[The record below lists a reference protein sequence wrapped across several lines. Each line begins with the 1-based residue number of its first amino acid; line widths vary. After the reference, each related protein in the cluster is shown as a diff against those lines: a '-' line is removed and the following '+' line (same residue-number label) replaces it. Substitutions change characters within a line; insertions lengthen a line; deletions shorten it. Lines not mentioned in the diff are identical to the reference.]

1 MSILNKIREA
11 ISTIISKDDEEC
23 SAIEKMSP
31 SEFAKAAEQLRIG
44 REIPKSIILF
54 EYSSPIVRKAVWE
67 IKFRGNRR
75 IAKIIAELLYDELVE
90 KLSEEKMWGRPSAAD
105 GRPILLP
112 IPISSK
118 RRRERGWNQCEIIAE
133 ELQKLNNLPRRQA
146 GGKNFE
152 LRKNLLVKNKNTGD
166 QVGRGRAARLKNLE
180 NSFTIKNE
188 NAVRDRFVIVLDD
201 VITTG
206 ATIEEAR
213 RALRRA
219 CARGILFLAIAH

>member
-1 MSILNKIREA
+1 MSILAKIRDA
-11 ISTIISKDDEEC
+11 ISNIVSKDDEEC
-23 SAIEKMSP
+23 SAIERMSP
-31 SEFAKAAEQLRIG
+31 SEFVKAAEPLRIG
-44 REIPKSIILF
+44 REVPKALILF
-54 EYSSPIVRKAVWE
+54 EYSCPLVRKAVWE

-90 KLSEEKMWGRPSAAD
+90 KLSEEKLWGRPSAAD

-133 ELQKLNNLPRRQA
+133 ELQKLD

-152 LRKNLLVKNKNTGD
+152 LCKNILVKNKNTSD
-166 QVGRGRAARLKNLE
+166 QVGKGRSARLKNLE
-180 NSFTIKNE
+180 NSFSVKNE

-213 RALRRA
+213 RVLRSLGVA
-219 CARGILFLAIAH
+219 EQNILFLAIAH

>member
-1 MSILNKIREA
+1 MEILKKIKDVISA
-11 ISTIISKDDEEC
+11 IVSKDDEEC
-23 SAIEKMSP
+23 SRIEKMSP
-31 SEFAKAAEQLRIG
+31 SEFAKVAEQLRIG

-90 KLSEEKMWGRPSAAD
+90 KLSEEKLWGNAPRSFSEV
-105 GRPILLP
+105 GPILLP

-133 ELQKLNNLPRRQA
+133 ELQKLDK
-146 GGKNFE
+146 GENFE
-152 LRKNLLVKNKNTGD
+152 FRKNILIKNKNTGD

-180 NSFTIKNE
+180 NSFSIKDE
-188 NAVRDRFVIVLDD
+188 NTVRDRFVIVLDD

-213 RALRRA
+213 RVLRSLGVA
-219 CARGILFLAIAH
+219 GQNILFLAIAH

>member
-90 KLSEEKMWGRPSAAD
+90 KLSEEKLWGRPSAAD

-133 ELQKLNNLPRRQA
+133 ELQKLD

-152 LRKNLLVKNKNTGD
+152 LCKNILVKNKNTSD
-166 QVGRGRAARLKNLE
+166 QVGKGRSARLKNLE
-180 NSFTIKNE
+180 NSFSVKNE

-213 RALRRA
+213 RVLRSLGVA
-219 CARGILFLAIAH
+219 GQNILFLAIAH

>member
-1 MSILNKIREA
+1 M
-11 ISTIISKDDEEC
+11 
-23 SAIEKMSP
+23 
-31 SEFAKAAEQLRIG
+31 G
-44 REIPKSIILF
+44 
-54 EYSSPIVRKAVWE
+54 
-67 IKFRGNRR
+67 
-75 IAKIIAELLYDELVE
+75 
-90 KLSEEKMWGRPSAAD
+90 
-105 GRPILLP
+105 PILLP

-133 ELQKLNNLPRRQA
+133 ELEKLDK
-146 GGKNFE
+146 GENFE
-152 LRKNLLVKNKNTGD
+152 FRKNILIKNKNTGD

-213 RALRRA
+213 RVLRSLGVA
-219 CARGILFLAIAH
+219 GQNILFLAIAH